1 MSPIPEPTIT
11 IASLIDAHHEAKREG
26 SRTHL
31 GCSQLGHPCDRWLWL
46 YFRWA
51 IESKFQGRI
60 LRLFRRGQLEEKTV
74 IEDLQSIGLD
84 VDSSQSWVNFGS
96 HVSGSVD
103 GVVSNVP
110 TKGKKR
116 AVLEIKTHSAKS
128 FRDLE
133 RHGLQKSK
141 PEHYVQM
148 QTYMLGLGLDRGLY
162 FAINKDDDSIFTEWV
177 HFDKEVAT
185 KAVERG
191 KRIAL
196 SDRMPEPI
204 SVDPEWY
211 QCRLCNASSFCHS
224 TKLTNQVNCRTC
236 AHSTAKPNSTWRC
249 ELHNADD
256 IPKDFQ
262 RTGCSSHVLH
272 PDLVPWKVNPEHA
285 TESVAC
291 FEIDGIL
298 VHNGEPDENVY
309 SSRELLDKL
318 QEGGLVSLA
327 RLAFNA

>member
-1 MSPIPEPTIT
+1 
-11 IASLIDAHHEAKREG
+11 
-26 SRTHL
+26 
-31 GCSQLGHPCDRWLWL
+31 
-46 YFRWA
+46 
-51 IESKFQGRI
+51 
-60 LRLFRRGQLEEKTV
+60 
-74 IEDLQSIGLD
+74 
-84 VDSSQSWVNFGS
+84 VDSTQSWVNFGS

-148 QTYMLGLGLDRGLY
+148 QTYMLGLELDRGLY

-191 KRIAL
+191 KWVAL
-196 SDRMPEPI
+196 SDRIPEPV
-204 SVDPEWY
+204 STDPEWY
-211 QCRLCNASSFCHS
+211 QCKMCSAHSFCHS

-236 AHSTAKPNSTWRC
+236 AHSTAKPDSTWRC
-249 ELHNADD
+249 ELHNADG
-256 IPKDFQ
+256 IPKEFQ

-272 PDLVPWKVNPEHA
+272 PDLVPWKINPEHT
-285 TESVAC
+285 TESIAC
-291 FEIDGIL
+291 FEIDGVL
-298 VHNGEPDENVY
+298 VHNGEPDANVY

-318 QEGGLVSLA
+318 EQCKRGESAFVSLTS
-327 RLAFNA
+327 LAFNAEVS